1 MSDVV
6 TKIVFKVQDIVILY
20 ALFLSFYVYYSNY
33 VITALNIVITQLL

>member
-20 ALFLSFYVYYSNY
+20 ALFYLFMFT
-33 VITALNIVITQLL
+33 IQTM